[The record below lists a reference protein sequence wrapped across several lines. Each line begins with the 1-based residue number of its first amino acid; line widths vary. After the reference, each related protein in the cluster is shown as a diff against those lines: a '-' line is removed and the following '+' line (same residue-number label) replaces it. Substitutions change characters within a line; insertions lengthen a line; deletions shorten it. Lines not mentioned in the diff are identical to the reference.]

1 MSAVHP
7 TAWSLLPLLAVLVV
21 AAVAHAI
28 WEQRREPGAVPL
40 LALTVASGWWALTQ
54 FLLLNL
60 RQPEAVFALTRL
72 QYVGLAAA
80 PFAWLWFALAYTGRS
95 GLLLGPLGLVAS
107 VPVAGVILALGE
119 PRRGSAWVVQDPV
132 VPVGL
137 QSPGVDASLGHAL
150 LAGYGYLLVLAAT
163 GILMWHHAQS
173 PRQRRRI
180 VTALL
185 APAVV
190 AIPHLVSLSYLG
202 TGVRLDLTPTGFALA
217 SAVLAWGLLREGRL
231 EAAPVARTQV
241 VEEMR
246 DPVLVLDA
254 RGHIVDLNRA
264 ARDGL
269 GLDVEGDVP
278 VALGTTWAAE
288 RHRSGRLAPRQVTLP
303 AAGGEERIFETT
315 LTALTPWSV
324 YERTVLVLRDVT
336 DRVRMEEELK
346 EKSHALREANAE
358 LERLANTDVL
368 TGLANRRQFMMSLR
382 REVGRS
388 HRYGR
393 AVSLILLDLD
403 RFKAVNDTY
412 GHPAGDSVLRA
423 VGLVLRDIS
432 REMDV
437 PARLGGEE
445 FAVLLPET
453 DAEGARAVAE
463 RLRGKLAALEHT
475 GPDGSRFR
483 VTASLGVAELAA
495 AGGTAPRLHHA
506 ADRALYEAKAGG
518 RDRVVAAE
526 GNGASGEG
534 ADEPTSDRT
543 PGRGTGA
550 ITG

>member
-1 MSAVHP
+1 MSAFDP

-21 AAVAHAI
+21 AAAAHAI
-28 WEQRREPGAVPL
+28 WEQRREPGALPL

-80 PFAWLWFALAYTGRS
+80 PFAWLWFALAYTGRA

-107 VPVAGVILALGE
+107 VPVAGMILALGE
-119 PRRGSAWVVQDPV
+119 PRRGSVWLLPDAL
-132 VPVGL
+132 VPEGV
-137 QSPGVDASLGHAL
+137 PGVDAGLGHVL

-163 GILMWHHAQS
+163 GILIWHHAQS

-180 VTALL
+180 VPAVL

-231 EAAPVARTQV
+231 GAAPVARTLV

-246 DPVLVLDA
+246 DPVLVLDG

-264 ARDGL
+264 ARDVL
-269 GLDVEGDVP
+269 GLEVEGDVP

-288 RHRSGRLAPRQVTLP
+288 RRRPGWLEPRQVTLP
-303 AAGGEERIFETT
+303 IAGGEERIFETT
-315 LTALTPWSV
+315 LTALAPWSV

-346 EKSHALREANAE
+346 EKSQALRGANAE

-368 TGLANRRQFMMSLR
+368 TGLANRRQFMVSLR

-393 AVSLILLDLD
+393 TVSLILLDLD
-403 RFKAVNDTY
+403 HFKSVNDTY
-412 GHPAGDSVLRA
+412 GHPAGDGVLRA

-445 FAVLLPET
+445 LAVLLPET
-453 DAEGARAVAE
+453 EAEGARAVAE
-463 RLRGKLAALEHT
+463 RLRRKLAALEHA

-495 AGGTAPRLHHA
+495 AGGTAERLHHA

-518 RDRVVAAE
+518 RDRVVVAGEDRAT
-526 GNGASGEG
+526 GEG
-534 ADEPTSDRT
+534 ADEPTGGET